1 MVFNTFIWRM
11 LIVAYLFGHTA
22 IKINDG
28 YESNGLCVVVVIDT
42 NHDIK
47 NYLIITMISALWN
60 IAW

>member
-1 MVFNTFIWRM
+1 M

-47 NYLIITMISALWN
+47 NYLIITMISAL
-60 IAW
+60 